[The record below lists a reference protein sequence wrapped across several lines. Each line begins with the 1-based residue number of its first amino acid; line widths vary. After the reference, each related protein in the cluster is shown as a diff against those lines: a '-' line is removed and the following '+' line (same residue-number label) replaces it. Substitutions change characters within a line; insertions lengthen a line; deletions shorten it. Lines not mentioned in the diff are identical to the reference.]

1 MQSWCFYRDTFPYE
15 DTGNKISQ
23 ISAYTTFSLVIDD
36 VRYESDEVIDFASI
50 RKKKQI
56 MKKKK
61 LVNNY
66 RGIIYNKTEEA
77 IKLYDKL
84 DKDLLSNFPKLERNY
99 LIKDTVYYMKEKLVE
114 VYLRQ
119 RDIQIVLIEEILPY
133 DLEHK
138 LSIRKGYENNKVKY
152 QMILEKDEDIN
163 YIINI
168 FRNYYVDKLNNRIEN
183 KIFNN
188 TMKVLKDLSKDYSYI
203 NKGVVFKTKR
213 NFALLSERK
222 YGAMIKI
229 LDVGENEYFSIVEKE
244 YNPLSYAYKIKTED
258 DLEKIIPYINKSFE
272 LSKYPSIDI
281 KNNLQEL
288 YS

>member
-1 MQSWCFYRDTFPYE
+1 
-15 DTGNKISQ
+15 
-23 ISAYTTFSLVIDD
+23 
-36 VRYESDEVIDFASI
+36 
-50 RKKKQI
+50 